1 MHEYLQVLDAE
12 LMSVHNVVADRKIDY
27 DLVVWRSSYDVNGK

>member
-12 LMSVHNVVADRKIDY
+12 LMSVHVNGGQEDRL
-27 DLVVWRSSYDVNGK
+27 DLVVAKLI